1 MGEGVFHL
9 GSKADPDS
17 FFLDKC
23 GPRGMGD
30 SGEAGPG
37 LSVALCSEGG
47 IGDASG
53 VEEVG
58 DDRRGTYG
66 DGRDFGC
73 SSRTGELALTTVVS
87 RASDRSSRMARGGG
101 RST

>member
-1 MGEGVFHL
+1 M
-9 GSKADPDS
+9 GSKDDADS

-30 SGEAGPG
+30 SGEASPG
-37 LSVALCSEGG
+37 LSVELCSEGC
-47 IGDASG
+47 IGDARG

-73 SSRTGELALTTVVS
+73 SSKTGELVLTIVVS

>member
-1 MGEGVFHL
+1 MQTDFHL
-9 GSKADPDS
+9 GSKDDTNS

-37 LSVALCSEGG
+37 LSVALCSEGW
-47 IGDASG
+47 IGDARG

-73 SSRTGELALTTVVS
+73 SSRTGELVLTTVVS